1 MPEVEY
7 REFKG
12 LPVEEQEVVLGQYR
26 QARDRYQSILD
37 LSYYGLE
44 GRGLMAVVP
53 GVEDMSGL
61 TVLLLRKNNLT
72 DTPVIYLCSALE
84 SARTRLE
91 SLDLSENPALTD
103 KTALSVC
110 TYAARLHSL
119 RRADFEEVQI
129 SLTVLQKLATA
140 LKANQRSN

>member
-1 MPEVEY
+1 MPETEY

-26 QARDRYQSILD
+26 QARDRYQAILD

-53 GVEDMSGL
+53 GIEDMAGL
-61 TVLLLRKNNLT
+61 TILLLRKNNLT

-91 SLDLSENPALTD
+91 GLDLSENSALTD

-110 TYAARLHSL
+110 TYATRLHSL
-119 RRADFEEVQI
+119 RKADFEEVEI
-129 SLTVLQKLATA
+129 SLAVLQKLSTV
-140 LKANQRSN
+140 LKANQRTN